1 VAVELSVAPYAEL
14 AAELAAVGRRVVAD
28 GLVIGSGGNL
38 SARPPGGEV
47 AIVTATG
54 TWLDRLGP
62 ADFSAVRIADGAL
75 VGGHPAPSV
84 EVALHL
90 ESYRVRPD
98 VNAVVHLHPQLSV
111 LLTALGH
118 PVRLITTDHVYYVR
132 EVRVAPYRHSGT
144 PELAEAA
151 TALIADG
158 ICNCVIL
165 AHHGCSVVADTVELA
180 HKRAANLEEAAQAT
194 YYALLLGDTA
204 TVCPPEYRARL
215 AQLSELDAGD
225 AGEAGPATGRH

>member
-1 VAVELSVAPYAEL
+1 VAVDLSVPPYAEL
-14 AAELAAVGRRVVAD
+14 AEELAAVGRRVVAA

-38 SARPPGGEV
+38 SARPPDGEV

-75 VGGHPAPSV
+75 VGGHPVPSV

-90 ESYRVRPD
+90 ESYRARPD

-111 LLTALGH
+111 LLAALGH
-118 PVRLITTDHVYYVR
+118 PIRLITTDHVYYVR

-144 PELAEAA
+144 QELALVA
-151 TALIADG
+151 TGLIADRT
-158 ICNCVIL
+158 CNCVIL
-165 AHHGCSVVADTVELA
+165 AHHGCSVVAETIELA
-180 HKRAANLEEAAQAT
+180 HKRAANLEEAARAT
-194 YYALLLGDTA
+194 YNALLLGDTA
-204 TVCPPEYRARL
+204 TVCPPEYRERL
-215 AQLSELDAGD
+215 ARLSELDTAG
-225 AGEAGPATGRH
+225 AGLIEGAH